1 MMSDFSDPSH
11 AKNKL
16 IQDMVFNAIELGFG
30 AVQEVAAKTL
40 IEKPGLSLKEFT
52 KVLDEH
58 LKKQQDTRQSK

>member
-1 MMSDFSDPSH
+1 MSDFSDPSH

-40 IEKPGLSLKEFT
+40 IENQVYLLKN
-52 KVLDEH
+52 L
-58 LKKQQDTRQSK
+58 LKY